1 MSRIHIDPEAIQTAE
16 KALETAEM
24 EEVTARSTLTQQE
37 HRMEIIRWAQQQAAF
52 EYHNSI
58 SGSGLYMTAYGS
70 SRRHMNRCNAA
81 MDRKQKIDCKY
92 QENIEDCQRHIQW
105 AAEIHTKAAEKVRQ
119 AKEDLT
125 RAKRG
130 F

>member
-16 KALETAEM
+16 KALETAET

-81 MDRKQKIDCKY
+81 MDRKQEIDCKCIPFVC
-92 QENIEDCQRHIQW
+92 ECFS
-105 AAEIHTKAAEKVRQ
+105 K
-119 AKEDLT
+119 
-125 RAKRG
+125 
-130 F
+130 

>member
-1 MSRIHIDPEAIQTAE
+1 MSRIHINPEAIQEAE
-16 KALETAEM
+16 KALEAAET

-37 HRMEIIRWAQQQAAF
+37 QRMELIRWAQQQASH
-52 EYHNSI
+52 EYHSSI

-70 SRRHMNRCNAA
+70 SRRHMNQCNAA
-81 MDRKQKIDCKY
+81 MDRKEKIDCKY

-105 AAEIHTKAAEKVRQ
+105 ATEIHDKTVEKVRQ
-119 AKEDLT
+119 AKEALT